1 MKKKKGFTLIEL
13 LAVIVILAIIA
24 LITIPIVIRTIN
36 NSTEESE
43 KQSIMGYARAIE
55 ADAANFIIENPNK
68 RYADYVISDTLEY
81 KGNTVICSNSD
92 GQVFQDNKLVLLN
105 CYVTNKKREEIT
117 DIEEEGKNKNHYNY
131 DNGKITK
138 ISNDNNE
145 NNSSVYEVYNVGDK
159 IQVSGDNS
167 GDYYYVIA
175 SSDSSQDYVVAL
187 KENPLTVEEVNT
199 YGTGHVNMY
208 NSDSSD
214 SYYHQ
219 AYNQNGYGGMAY
231 YTSSTC
237 GRESGSYEYVRDG
250 CTTSY
255 DASEIKYVVDN
266 WSTAKFKHSELKTV
280 NGYVARLIS
289 YEELLDNLGYENQI
303 VCTES
308 CYYDGSL
315 ANVPTWVYNSQYR
328 YWTMSQNGDSN
339 WCVWGVHSDG
349 LRSSA
354 YIYHYDEGVVRP
366 VINLYKSK
374 IKK

>member
-159 IQVSGDNS
+159 IQVSGDTS

-199 YGTGHVNMY
+199 YGEGHVNQY
-208 NSDSSD
+208 TPQS
-214 SYYHQ
+214 Q
-219 AYNQNGYGGMAY
+219 GTAYNQNGYGVMAY
-231 YTSSTC
+231 YASSTC
-237 GRESGSYEYVRDG
+237 GWNGNGWGYNE
-250 CTTSY
+250 CIASY

-266 WSTAKFKHSELKTV
+266 WSDTKFNHNELKTV
-280 NGYVARLIS
+280 DGYAARLIS
-289 YEELLDNLGYENQI
+289 YDEYNTFTTETVQI
-303 VCTES
+303 DC
-308 CYYDGSL
+308 CGGCGGCLY
-315 ANVPTWVYNSQYR
+315 NVIRPINNWLYNSQYA
-328 YWTMSQNGDSN
+328 YWTMSQYNNESYAVWNVTSHGGLSGDSVLYN
-339 WCVWGVHSDG
+339 NN
-349 LRSSA
+349 
-354 YIYHYDEGVVRP
+354 VVRP
-366 VINLYKSK
+366 VINIYKSK
-374 IKK
+374 IAN